1 MQVQFQVPNTLS
13 IPDPIVFY
21 ITSQSQLASVLYGW
35 MLILICIWVVLCLPA
50 HPLHMNQTLPSD
62 IFLGDL
68 HLVPEAGSSDRV
80 GVSSPSNSDLTIV
93 DKSDNC

>member
-1 MQVQFQVPNTLS
+1 MQVQFQAPNTL
-13 IPDPIVFY
+13 IPIGFC
-21 ITSQSQLASVLYGW
+21 YGW

-80 GVSSPSNSDLTIV
+80 GVSAPSNSDLTIV

>member
-1 MQVQFQVPNTLS
+1 MQVQFQAPNTLS

-21 ITSQSQLASVLYGW
+21 VTFQSQL
-35 MLILICIWVVLCLPA
+35 LILICIWVVLCLPA

-80 GVSSPSNSDLTIV
+80 GVSAPSNSDLTIV